1 VTLVGANAV
10 LKNPSKIDCSNINKT
25 RGFQYQLLRIKKQLF
40 LNTVVVHFRVVH
52 KGPIR

>member
-25 RGFQYQLLRIKKQLF
+25 GGFQYQQLRTKKQLF
-40 LNTVVVHFRVVH
+40 LDTNVI
-52 KGPIR
+52 PLLSIN

>member
-1 VTLVGANAV
+1 
-10 LKNPSKIDCSNINKT
+10 
-25 RGFQYQLLRIKKQLF
+25 LRTEKQLF